1 MKNTRAL
8 VMIIVSLVIG
18 LFAVILASRWIA
30 EQTSLATS
38 KVVVAAKDVD
48 LGTRLTPEML
58 ALVEWPR
65 GSVPAGAIQDQG
77 ALLKDPQ
84 SQEPRVVKVSVFKG
98 EPVLE
103 SKLAPVGT
111 KGGLSAVIK
120 EGKRAITVRV
130 NDVVGVAGFALP
142 GNYVDILVNTE
153 DDRTKSNDGRN
164 KTISKIVL
172 ENILVLAVAQESGRD
187 DTKPKVVSAVTL
199 EVTPDQA
206 ENLDLAR
213 TVGTL
218 SLVLRNQIDTAAVL
232 TDGANKQQLLKRVS
246 ETDFARPV
254 EVAAPV
260 VQTVAP
266 KPRVATNKPA
276 NKLRVAKVEASK
288 TDCVEVIKEG
298 ARHVECF

>member
-8 VMIIVSLVIG
+8 VMIVVSLVIG
-18 LFAVILASRWIA
+18 LFAVIMASRWIA

-38 KVVVAAKDVD
+38 KVVVATKDVD
-48 LGTRLTPEML
+48 LGTRLAPEML
-58 ALVEWPR
+58 TLVEWPR
-65 GSVPAGAIQDQG
+65 TSVPAGAIQDQN

-98 EPVLE
+98 EPILE

-142 GNYVDILVNTE
+142 GNYVDILVNTD
-153 DDRTKSNDGRN
+153 DDRSKPDGRN
-164 KTISKIVL
+164 KTVSKIVL

-199 EVTPDQA
+199 EVSPEQA

-213 TVGTL
+213 SVGTL

-232 TDGANKQQLLKRVS
+232 TDGANKQQLLQSVNDT
-246 ETDFARPV
+246 EVARPV
-254 EVAAPV
+254 EVAAPMAKAV
-260 VQTVAP
+260 P
-266 KPRVATNKPA
+266 SKPRVIAYKQ
-276 NKLRVAKVEASK
+276 RVAKVESARADR
-288 TDCVEVIKEG
+288 DCVEVIKEG

>member
-18 LFAVILASRWIA
+18 VFAVIMASRWIA

-48 LGTRLTPEML
+48 LGSRLAPEML
-58 ALVEWPR
+58 TVVEWPR
-65 GSVPAGAIQDQG
+65 GSVPTGAIQDQG

-98 EPVLE
+98 EPILE

-111 KGGLSAVIK
+111 SGGLSAVIK

-153 DDRTKSNDGRN
+153 DDRTKSDGRN

-172 ENILVLAVAQESGRD
+172 ENILVLAVAQEAGRD

-199 EVTPDQA
+199 EVTPEQA

-213 TVGTL
+213 SVGTL

-232 TDGANKQQLLKRVS
+232 TDGANKLQLLKRVN
-246 ETDFARPV
+246 ETDVAPLV
-254 EVAAPV
+254 EVATATP
-260 VQTVAP
+260 AP
-266 KPRVATNKPA
+266 KAVTAKPRTSRPS
-276 NKLRVAKVEASK
+276 NKLRIADSRPAH
-288 TDCVEVIKEG
+288 DCVEVIKEG

>member
-8 VMIIVSLVIG
+8 VMIAVSVVIG
-18 LFAVILASRWIA
+18 LFAVIMASRWIA

-58 ALVEWPR
+58 TLVEWPR
-65 GSVPAGAIQDQG
+65 GSVPAGAIQEQST
-77 ALLKDPQ
+77 LLKDPQ
-84 SQEPRVVKVSVFKG
+84 SQEPRVVKVSVSKG
-98 EPVLE
+98 EPILE

-142 GNYVDILVNTE
+142 GNYVDILVNTD
-153 DDRTKSNDGRN
+153 DDRDKPDGRN

-187 DTKPKVVSAVTL
+187 DTKPRVVSAVTL
-199 EVTPDQA
+199 EVTPEQA

-213 TVGTL
+213 SVGTL
-218 SLVLRNQIDTAAVL
+218 SLVLRNQIDTAAVV
-232 TDGANKQQLLKRVS
+232 TDGANKQQLLKRVN
-246 ETDFARPV
+246 ET
-254 EVAAPV
+254 EVAKPAEL
-260 VQTVAP
+260 VAP
-266 KPRVATNKPA
+266 IIKTETSKPRVVTHKP
-276 NKLRVAKVEASK
+276 RVAKVESSRL
-288 TDCVEVIKEG
+288 DHECVEVIKEG

>member
-8 VMIIVSLVIG
+8 VMIVVSLIIG
-18 LFAVILASRWIA
+18 LFAVIMASRWIA
-30 EQTSLATS
+30 QQTSLATS

-58 ALVEWPR
+58 TLVEWPR
-65 GSVPAGAIQDQG
+65 GSVPTGAIQEQST
-77 ALLKDPQ
+77 LLKDPQ

-98 EPVLE
+98 EPILE

-142 GNYVDILVNTE
+142 GNYVDILVNTD
-153 DDRTKSNDGRN
+153 DDRTKPDGRN
-164 KTISKIVL
+164 KAISKIVL

-199 EVTPDQA
+199 EVTPEQA

-213 TVGTL
+213 SVGTL

-232 TDGANKQQLLKRVS
+232 TDGANKQQLLKRVN
-246 ETDFARPV
+246 ETELAKPA
-254 EVAAPV
+254 EL
-260 VQTVAP
+260 VAP
-266 KPRVATNKPA
+266 KVKTVTSKPRVVSNKPRVAKAESSRPN
-276 NKLRVAKVEASK
+276 RE
-288 TDCVEVIKEG
+288 CVEVIKEG

>member
-8 VMIIVSLVIG
+8 VMIVVSLVIG
-18 LFAVILASRWIA
+18 LFAVIMASRWIA

-38 KVVVAAKDVD
+38 KVVVATKDVD
-48 LGTRLTPEML
+48 LGTRLAPEML
-58 ALVEWPR
+58 TLVEWPR
-65 GSVPAGAIQDQG
+65 TSVPAGAIQDQN

-98 EPVLE
+98 EPILE

-142 GNYVDILVNTE
+142 GNYVDILVNTD
-153 DDRTKSNDGRN
+153 DDRSKPDGRN
-164 KTISKIVL
+164 KTVSKIVL

-199 EVTPDQA
+199 EVSPEQA

-213 TVGTL
+213 SVGTL
-218 SLVLRNQIDTAAVL
+218 SLVLRNQIDTAAVM
-232 TDGANKQQLLKRVS
+232 TDGANKQQLLQRVNDT
-246 ETDFARPV
+246 EVARPV
-254 EVAAPV
+254 EVAAPMAKAV
-260 VQTVAP
+260 P
-266 KPRVATNKPA
+266 SRPRVIAYKQ
-276 NKLRVAKVEASK
+276 RVAQVESSRADR
-288 TDCVEVIKEG
+288 DCVEVIKEG

>member
-8 VMIIVSLVIG
+8 VMIVVSLVIG
-18 LFAVILASRWIA
+18 LFAVIMASRWIA
-30 EQTSLATS
+30 QQTSLATS

-58 ALVEWPR
+58 TLVEWPR
-65 GSVPAGAIQDQG
+65 GSVPAGAIQEQST
-77 ALLKDPQ
+77 LLKDPQ

-98 EPVLE
+98 EPILE

-153 DDRTKSNDGRN
+153 DDRTKPDGRN
-164 KTISKIVL
+164 MAISKIVL

-199 EVTPDQA
+199 EVTPEQA

-213 TVGTL
+213 SVGTL

-232 TDGANKQQLLKRVS
+232 TDGANKQQLLKRVN
-246 ETDFARPV
+246 ETELAKPA
-254 EVAAPV
+254 EVAAPIV
-260 VQTVAP
+260 KTVTP
-266 KPRVATNKPA
+266 KPRVVSNKP
-276 NKLRVAKVEASK
+276 RVAKVVSSRPDRE
-288 TDCVEVIKEG
+288 CVEVIKEG

>member
-8 VMIIVSLVIG
+8 VMIVVSLVIG
-18 LFAVILASRWIA
+18 LFAVIMASRWIA

-38 KVVVAAKDVD
+38 KVVVAGKDVD
-48 LGTRLTPEML
+48 LGTRLAPEML
-58 ALVEWPR
+58 TLVEWPR
-65 GSVPAGAIQDQG
+65 GSVPTGAIQDQSV
-77 ALLKDPQ
+77 LLKDPQ

-98 EPVLE
+98 EPILE

-142 GNYVDILVNTE
+142 GNYVDILVNTD
-153 DDRTKSNDGRN
+153 DDRSKPDGRN

-199 EVTPDQA
+199 EVSPEQA

-213 TVGTL
+213 SVGTL

-232 TDGANKQQLLKRVS
+232 TAGANKQQLLQRVN
-246 ETDFARPV
+246 ETEIAKPV
-254 EVAAPV
+254 ELVTPIIR
-260 VQTVAP
+260 TVATRSP
-266 KPRVATNKPA
+266 IRTY
-276 NKLRVAKVEASK
+276 KLRVAEVKSVKPGRE
-288 TDCVEVIKEG
+288 CVEVIKEG

>member
-18 LFAVILASRWIA
+18 LFAVIMASRWIA

-38 KVVVAAKDVD
+38 KVVVATKDVD
-48 LGTRLTPEML
+48 LGTRLAPEML
-58 ALVEWPR
+58 TLVEWPR
-65 GSVPAGAIQDQG
+65 GSVPTGAIQDQSV
-77 ALLKDPQ
+77 LLKDPQ

-98 EPVLE
+98 EPILE
-103 SKLAPVGT
+103 SKLAPIGT

-142 GNYVDILVNTE
+142 GNYVDILVNTD
-153 DDRTKSNDGRN
+153 DDRSKPDGRN
-164 KTISKIVL
+164 KTVSKIVL

-199 EVTPDQA
+199 EVTPEQA

-213 TVGTL
+213 SVGTL

-232 TDGANKQQLLKRVS
+232 TDGANKQQLLQRVN
-246 ETDFARPV
+246 ETEIAKPV
-254 EVAAPV
+254 EVATAIPV
-260 VQTVAP
+260 VQTAAP
-266 KPRVATNKPA
+266 KPRVVSHKP
-276 NKLRVAKVEASK
+276 RVAKVESSRP
-288 TDCVEVIKEG
+288 DRECVEVIKEG

>member
-8 VMIIVSLVIG
+8 VMIVVSLVIG
-18 LFAVILASRWIA
+18 LFAVIMASRWIA

-38 KVVVAAKDVD
+38 KVVVATKDVD
-48 LGTRLTPEML
+48 LGTRLAPEML
-58 ALVEWPR
+58 TLVEWPR
-65 GSVPAGAIQDQG
+65 TSVPAGAIQDQN

-98 EPVLE
+98 EPILE

-142 GNYVDILVNTE
+142 GNYVDILVNTD
-153 DDRTKSNDGRN
+153 DDRSKPDGRN
-164 KTISKIVL
+164 KTVSKIVL

-199 EVTPDQA
+199 EVSPEQA

-213 TVGTL
+213 SVGTL

-232 TDGANKQQLLKRVS
+232 TDGANKQQLLQRVH
-246 ETDFARPV
+246 ETEVVKPV
-254 EVAAPV
+254 DLAAPMVKVAA
-260 VQTVAP
+260 T
-266 KPRVATNKPA
+266 KPRVTSYKQ
-276 NKLRVAKVEASK
+276 RVAKVESSSPDR
-288 TDCVEVIKEG
+288 DCVEVIKEG

>member
-8 VMIIVSLVIG
+8 VMIVVSLVIG
-18 LFAVILASRWIA
+18 LVAVIMASRWITQ
-30 EQTSLATS
+30 QTSLATS

-58 ALVEWPR
+58 TMVEWPR
-65 GSVPAGAIQDQG
+65 GSVPSGSVQDQSV
-77 ALLKDPQ
+77 LLKDPQ

-98 EPVLE
+98 EPILE

-142 GNYVDILVNTE
+142 GNYVDILVNTD
-153 DDRTKSNDGRN
+153 DDRTKADGRN
-164 KTISKIVL
+164 KAISKIVL

-199 EVTPDQA
+199 EVTPEQA

-213 TVGTL
+213 SVGTL

-232 TDGANKQQLLKRVS
+232 TDGANKQQLLKRVN
-246 ETDFARPV
+246 ETEVARPA
-254 EVAAPV
+254 ELVAPIVKV
-260 VQTVAP
+260 VTP
-266 KPRVATNKPA
+266 KPRV
-276 NKLRVAKVEASK
+276 VAKKPTVHK
-288 TDCVEVIKEG
+288 TELSAPDRECVEVIKEG

>member
-8 VMIIVSLVIG
+8 VMIVVSLVIG
-18 LFAVILASRWIA
+18 LFAVIMASRWVA

-48 LGTRLTPEML
+48 LGTRLAPEML
-58 ALVEWPR
+58 TSVEWPR
-65 GSVPAGAIQDQG
+65 GSVPAGAIQDQS

-98 EPVLE
+98 EPILE

-142 GNYVDILVNTE
+142 GNYVDILVNTD
-153 DDRTKSNDGRN
+153 DDRSKPDGRN
-164 KTISKIVL
+164 KTVSKIVL

-199 EVTPDQA
+199 EVSPEQA

-213 TVGTL
+213 SVGTL

-232 TDGANKQQLLKRVS
+232 TDGANKQQLLQRVN
-246 ETDFARPV
+246 EIEVAKPV
-254 EVAAPV
+254 ESAAPMV
-260 VQTVAP
+260 KVSTT
-266 KPRVATNKPA
+266 KPRVSTYKQ
-276 NKLRVAKVEASK
+276 RVAKVEPSRSDR
-288 TDCVEVIKEG
+288 DCVEVIKEG